1 MVPRVAEQGG
11 ATMHHSGLTIS
22 GRVRR
27 RALLPL
33 GAVALAM
40 VAFGSM
46 AEPTDTPASNPPPL
60 SQQTF
65 TLVQENGVNA
75 KPNTAFD
82 VQKTLTLNKGQML
95 VLKSSSG
102 QEIEVMG
109 PYHGKPLDHY
119 TAFPPNGTMGYDAHS
134 FSPSHKHC
142 GDTSGGSHPA
152 GGPNPDETAGA
163 EAHCH

>member
-1 MVPRVAEQGG
+1 
-11 ATMHHSGLTIS
+11 MHHSSSTIS
-22 GRVRR
+22 NRVRR

-33 GAVALAM
+33 SALALAM
-40 VAFGSM
+40 VAFASV

-65 TLVQENGVNA
+65 TVVQENGVNA

-82 VQKTLTLNKGQML
+82 VQKTVTLKKGQML
-95 VLKSSSG
+95 VLKSSAG
-102 QEIEVMG
+102 QEIEVAG
-109 PYHGKPLDHY
+109 PYHGKPMDHY
-119 TAFPPNGTMGYDAHS
+119 TSFPPNGTMGYDARS
-134 FSPSHKHC
+134 FNPAHKHC
-142 GDTSGGSHPA
+142 GDTSGSTHPS